1 MQNPFKKYKP
11 GTIGGLILSIVV
23 ATFIFF
29 TIGISYFYVYLPSS
43 TNHGESITVPDIQG
57 MNITELE
64 KFLLDRNLRYAIND
78 SSYSPD
84 YEPLTVLKQYPAAG
98 VKVKE
103 NRNILITINRIT
115 PPSVPLPNLIDGSL
129 INAEAVMRGSEL
141 KRGRIQLVRGPFLN
155 LVKEMRYQGQK
166 IEPGTRIP
174 KGSVIDLVV
183 EDGGSNEIPTPNVVG
198 YTLEDAKIP
207 IFGSN
212 LHIGEIIVVG
222 DTLDNGPI
230 VILKQSPVPQTKMRA
245 GDVIDVWVGKKGTE
259 VPEEEDIDEGEDQID
274 LNEL

>member
-11 GTIGGLILSIVV
+11 GTVGGLILSIGV
-23 ATFIFF
+23 ATLIFL
-29 TIGISYFYVYLPSS
+29 TIGISYFYIYLPSS

-222 DTLDNGPI
+222 DTVDNGPI

-259 VPEEEDIDEGEDQID
+259 VPEEESTDEGDNQID

>member
-11 GTIGGLILSIVV
+11 GTIGGLVLSIVV
-23 ATFIFF
+23 ATLIFL
-29 TIGISYFYVYLPSS
+29 TIGISYFYIYLPSS

-84 YEPLTVLKQYPAAG
+84 YAPLTVLKQYPAPG

-155 LVKEMRYQGQK
+155 LVKEMHYKGRK
-166 IEPGTRIP
+166 IEPGTRVP

-222 DTLDNGPI
+222 DTVDNGPI

-259 VPEEEDIDEGEDQID
+259 VPEEEGTDEGEDQID
-274 LNEL
+274 QNEL

>member
-11 GTIGGLILSIVV
+11 GTIGGLVFSLVI
-23 ATFIFF
+23 ATLIFL
-29 TIGISYFYVYLPSS
+29 TIGISYFYIYLPSS
-43 TNHGESITVPDIQG
+43 TNHGESITVPDVQG
-57 MNITELE
+57 MQIAELE

-78 SSYSPD
+78 SSYSAD
-84 YEPLTVLKQYPAAG
+84 YEPLTVLKQFPAAG

-115 PPSVPLPNLIDGSL
+115 PPTVPLPNLIDGSL

-155 LVKEMRYQGQK
+155 LVKEMHFNGRK
-166 IEPGTRIP
+166 IEPGTRVP

-222 DTLDNGPI
+222 DTVDNGPI
-230 VILKQSPVPQTKMRA
+230 VILKQYPLPQTKMRA

-259 VPEEEDIDEGEDQID
+259 VVEEDETDQDEG
-274 LNEL
+274 

>member
-11 GTIGGLILSIVV
+11 GTIGGLVLSIVV
-23 ATFIFF
+23 ATLIFF
-29 TIGISYFYVYLPSS
+29 TIGISYFYIYLPSS

-78 SSYSPD
+78 SSYSAD
-84 YEPLTVLKQYPAAG
+84 YEPLTVLKQFPAAG

-103 NRNILITINRIT
+103 NRNILITINRVT
-115 PPSVPLPNLIDGSL
+115 PPTVPLPNLIDGSL

-155 LVKEMRYQGQK
+155 LVKEMRYNGQK
-166 IEPGTRIP
+166 IEPGIRVP

-212 LHIGEIIVVG
+212 LHIGEITVVG
-222 DTLDNGPI
+222 DTVDNGPI
-230 VILKQSPVPQTKMRA
+230 VILKQSPTPQTKMRA

-259 VPEEEDIDEGEDQID
+259 IPEDEETDQDE
-274 LNEL
+274 

>member
-11 GTIGGLILSIVV
+11 GTVGSLLLSIVI
-23 ATFIFF
+23 ATLVFL
-29 TIGISYFYVYLPSS
+29 TIGISYFYIYLPSS

-141 KRGRIQLVRGPFLN
+141 KRGRIQLIRGPFLN
-155 LVKEMRYQGQK
+155 LVKEMRYQGKK

-222 DTLDNGPI
+222 DTVNNGPI

-259 VPEEEDIDEGEDQID
+259 VPEEESTDEGDNQID